1 MEQQHVANHSNAR
14 NVSQVKHDP
23 TQDFDFN
30 LGTAAKAG
38 DFASWARLFA
48 RTWNTFNLPSQQLYE
63 LVQRCPTSFHDSD
76 RDLRL
81 ELLERYRD
89 ELLSILRNDNI
100 ISKVRKFMTL
110 LQLANFVGRAQYLSA
125 RALTIAAFHEA
136 NAALPNEVKE
146 RIAACEKW
154 NERNGRYTEAE
165 LLQAGYTVSEE
176 DSHRKIFLN
185 PLSRESLTVY
195 AKDELSEEDRAK
207 IRALRDSKREARRQ
221 ERSKNPN
228 KGTSTPKAEKASKK
242 KK

>member
-1 MEQQHVANHSNAR
+1 MEQQRTATTFHRAGQPA
-14 NVSQVKHDP
+14 KADP
-23 TQDFDFN
+23 TQDLNFN
-30 LGTAAKAG
+30 LAQAMKVADFGT
-38 DFASWARLFA
+38 WARLFA
-48 RTWNTFNLPSQQLYE
+48 RVWSQFNVPSQQLYE
-63 LVQRCPTSFHDSD
+63 LVQHCPVSFHDSD

-89 ELLSILRNDNI
+89 ELLSTLRNDNI
-100 ISKVRKFMTL
+100 TAKARKFMTL

-165 LLQAGYTVSEE
+165 LVKAGYVVSVE
-176 DSHRKIFLN
+176 DSHHKIFLN
-185 PLSRESLTVY
+185 SLSRESLTVY